1 MTPTRPDSSRPGND
15 NAVREEALQ
24 AYVDG
29 QLEGRRRAAIEAY
42 LAGRPDEAARLA
54 AYRKQNIGLHA
65 LFDSPPPKSADDR
78 TMPQDLAVLATQLD
92 TQLRS
97 DTAPKT
103 RRPIVL
109 RRLAASVIF
118 MLSAGTAGWLALDQI
133 AGGNDAL
140 VNLTRQANEAP
151 LQPAGATQASA
162 VASGEQHQV
171 VAWLAAQP
179 GDVPTTVPDLEAL
192 GFRLSSERLVTT
204 ADGRPAAQLLY
215 SDEAGQRVTLTMRSG
230 GKAGQTSFTFARD
243 GAAARFVWQD
253 AHMAYS
259 LAGAMAQDKLLQIAE
274 AVSAS
279 LRNETET
286 EPQQESAEALQKAVP
301 APAADPAPAPAAP
314 GEAAP
319 KLDNIPLIPVPA
331 AGAENLPKET

>member
-1 MTPTRPDSSRPGND
+1 MTPNRPDSSRPGND
-15 NAVREEALQ
+15 NAVPEEALQ

-29 QLEGRRRAAIEAY
+29 QLDSRHRAAIEAY

-65 LFDSPPPKSADDR
+65 LFDSASARGGDGEPA
-78 TMPQDLAVLATQLD
+78 PQLTALAAQLD
-92 TQLRS
+92 AQLHTTTTR
-97 DTAPKT
+97 KR
-103 RRPIVL
+103 RRPVIL
-109 RRLAASVIF
+109 RRLAASVVV
-118 MLSAGTAGWLALDQI
+118 MLSAGTAGWLALDQVT
-133 AGGNDAL
+133 GGSDAL
-140 VNLTRQANEAP
+140 VNLTRQAAEAP
-151 LQPAGATQASA
+151 LQTAGTTPAAVAPAG
-162 VASGEQHQV
+162 ERQV

-192 GFRLSSERLVTT
+192 GFRLSGERLVTT

-243 GAAARFVWQD
+243 GEAARFFWQD

-259 LAGAMAQDKLLQIAE
+259 LTGAMAQEKLLQIAE

-279 LRNETET
+279 LRDE
-286 EPQQESAEALQKAVP
+286 AEALPEQESVEAEPKTTQT
-301 APAADPAPAPAAP
+301 PAADPAPASPAP
-314 GEAAP
+314 GEP
-319 KLDNIPLIPVPA
+319 VPSLENIPLIPVPA
-331 AGAENLPKET
+331 AAADNLPKET